1 MVTPVSA
8 RASISARN
16 AAITGMRTGDVIIQI
31 GREKVSTA
39 EDVDDLF
46 QYYSGRGRI
55 RVSVFRDGSIYS
67 TYFGVQ

>member
-1 MVTPVSA
+1 
-8 RASISARN
+8 
-16 AAITGMRTGDVIIQI
+16 MRTGDVIVQV
-31 GREKVSTA
+31 GRQEARTA